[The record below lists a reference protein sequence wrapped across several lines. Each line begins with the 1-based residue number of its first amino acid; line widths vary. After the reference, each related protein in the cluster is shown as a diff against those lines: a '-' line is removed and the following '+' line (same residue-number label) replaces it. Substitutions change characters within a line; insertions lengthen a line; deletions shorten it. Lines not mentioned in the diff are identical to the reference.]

1 MSTTK
6 SMKSDSNSSSE
17 NEKKTMTPSESTE
30 EQLSFR
36 SPEADRVSIV
46 PECAYS
52 AWNIFIGIFLLF
64 TTIFLTPGEIPSIV
78 TQCFGVLFIFVGLL
92 AFVLIFKSA
101 RSIFIVLTVFSAIT
115 IVLTMLT
122 IIGFVYTIDGSF
134 PVPELMLKS
143 KNETCSKCFNNAFS
157 DTFLEIVLAGLLL
170 FHIVFNLF
178 SFFIFLKRSCKSQ
191 NTLNDEHNQRSFR
204 SSAQAQEKQEKGS
217 AEIIVMDY

>member
-1 MSTTK
+1 
-6 SMKSDSNSSSE
+6 MKSDSNSSSE
-17 NEKKTMTPSESTE
+17 DEKKTMTPSESTE

-134 PVPELMLKS
+134 PVPELMLK
-143 KNETCSKCFNNAFS
+143 N
-157 DTFLEIVLAGLLL
+157 TFLEIVLAGLLL